1 LLGFELGT
9 FGRAVG
15 CSYPLS
21 HLTSPPTP
29 FFILLFF
36 LLFLSSEV
44 MEIELRAFLALAEME
59 PPLSRPQPWLL
70 FLS

>member
-1 LLGFELGT
+1 MTSHVPPGLLLFPQTGPHGH
-9 FGRAVG
+9 AVMI
-15 CSYPLS
+15 
-21 HLTSPPTP
+21 HLPHGD
-29 FFILLFF
+29 FF